1 MSDFV
6 NKMRQE
12 FTGFLPEMQQ
22 RFRDERASEIQSACD
37 DERENNIARAA
48 LAMIDAGL
56 DDSVVEHMLQK
67 HWDLRLSETKPFLE
81 WAHKQLNKSNRTQN

>member
-6 NKMRQE
+6 NKFRQE
-12 FTGFLPEMQQ
+12 FTGFLPELQQ
-22 RFRDERASEIQSACD
+22 RFRDERDSEIQSACNN
-37 DERENNIARAA
+37 ERENNIARAA

-56 DDSVVEHMLQK
+56 DDRVVEHMLQK

-81 WAHKQLNKSNRTQN
+81 WAHKQLSLMAQNQN

>member
-6 NKMRQE
+6 NKVRQE

-22 RFRDERASEIQSACD
+22 RFRDEIDAEIQSACN

-56 DDSVVEHMLQK
+56 DDKIVEHMLQK
-67 HWDLRLSETKPFLE
+67 HWDLRLSEARPFLE
-81 WAHKQLNKSNRTQN
+81 WAHKQLNLLAREQN